1 MALSSRSTAP
11 PPHPSHGYRKAIRAR
26 HRGPGPGRAGA
37 ARAPP
42 RGGAD
47 WLVHPPGDLYGL
59 ALSGGGIRSATYNLG
74 LVQGLKRLGLLGS
87 FDYVAT
93 VSGGGYLGGFW
104 SAWRMRQAGG
114 GVFPDAKDPDTGR
127 EADEIRHL
135 REFSNFLSPRMGVFS
150 YDTGRMLVAALGGML
165 PSLLAALS
173 LLVLLFAALGG
184 LASVMFTLQDGVA
197 LRLRAPGGAWAVAS
211 LTAIVMMGFEMAWK
225 RRGERSMGPGYWT
238 AAMLAVLVA
247 GGGWMVAAGLAKGSV
262 AGPPARGSLPFLAA
276 RAEATDWLVLL
287 APSAVWGGALAAFLL
302 LRFLFSR
309 AARYDWGKALRSGLD
324 RASSRLLF
332 LTVAW
337 TVFAVLWCA
346 GTVLTYVVLRTNPE
360 VTAVGGGGIALAV
373 WVQARL
379 QKLASQDRRSAG
391 RPKLSER
398 MKAALPKVVAYPIL
412 AAIAIAV
419 VTLLAAVHG
428 PPGSPPRALSY
439 GLLLAVA
446 ALVTALTLL
455 FYQPEQVGLHAF
467 YRSRLARAY
476 LGASRPRARTD
487 VGRVTEDDAADDLAL
502 CDLPAGGPVHLVCC
516 AANDLAPADP
526 LAGLY
531 RGACSAVLSRAGF
544 SVGTTWAGWPKDGT
558 KVPTLGSA
566 ITASGAAFNS
576 NMGAKSLY
584 FGPAATFLM
593 AAFGLR
599 LGLWLT
605 HPAQGTEPEPG
616 EDAGGWRPHRLWS
629 RRSGP
634 VGLPFYKE
642 LLGVASASGADVH
655 LSDGAH
661 FENTAV
667 YELIRRHCRVIVASD
682 CGQDGE
688 RVFDDIGN
696 LVRRVRID
704 FGVDVRIDLAP
715 LRPDAGGLARQHM
728 VAGDIHYP
736 DGDTGILLIFKP
748 TLVGGEPAD
757 VAQYRTRNGA
767 FPHETT
773 IDQFYDEAQWEAY
786 RRLGEFAALT
796 ALRRVAES
804 LPREPVAPG
813 QDPQRAWTGSV
824 FYGARREWL
833 AMPDGAVERL
843 PRFTQGVAALDE
855 TLRQPG
861 CATLLR
867 EVYPEVAALRQSPG
881 ARQVWVGVLVDGQ
894 PKPEDDPRA
903 PAAGS
908 PPAADDPV
916 ATLHAVRAGLNFLY
930 ELYRCEDLER
940 NFSHPV
946 YLGVMNYAARW
957 TSAPLVAFWWPL
969 LKTGFPLPFARFLE
983 GRLGLAARMRK
994 TVRVGRAGDGFAR
1007 REWEREGRA
1016 PLDADGVTPLAYEV
1030 DLRYGE
1036 GTALTSQLALVRGR
1050 AFGAVLAWDAEDL
1063 YVPPGLW
1070 GVGIGGD
1077 LVRHLA
1083 GGAAGSEYEALL
1095 VRVPVNPGGGAA
1107 DKKKVADAMQLYR
1120 SFGFR
1125 DAGETERTL
1134 RGGGWSWA
1142 LPGELE
1148 GGCGTQWMVLP
1159 LADAGDAPPPADRAG
1174 AADPAPVPAPA

>member
-1 MALSSRSTAP
+1 MSTEKFYAPGVEGLVQAELGLPEP
-11 PPHPSHGYRKAIRAR
+11 PP
-26 HRGPGPGRAGA
+26 AGK
-37 ARAPP
+37 
-42 RGGAD
+42 AD

-104 SAWRMRQAGG
+104 SAWRKRRGG
-114 GVFPDAKDPDTGR
+114 DVFPDAADPCSGR

-165 PSLLAALS
+165 PSLLASLS
-173 LLVLLFAALGG
+173 LLVLVFAAMGG
-184 LASVMFTLQDGVA
+184 FASLLFLQQGDAA

-211 LTAIVMMGFEMAWK
+211 LTAVVMLAFEVAWA
-225 RRGERSMGPGYWT
+225 RRGERAMGPAYW
-238 AAMLAVLVA
+238 AAASLAVLLSGA
-247 GGGWMVAAGLAKGSV
+247 GWTVAARVAERSV
-262 AGPPARGSLPFLAA
+262 AGPPVDGSLPLLAYSA
-276 RAEATDWLVLL
+276 LLTDWLVLL
-287 APSAVWGGALAAFLL
+287 APAAVWGGVLAAFLL

-309 AARYDWGKALRSGLD
+309 AARYEWGKALRCGLD

-332 LTVAW
+332 LAAGW
-337 TVFAVLWCA
+337 TVLSVLWCA
-346 GTVLTYVVLRTNPE
+346 GVVLARLAARE
-360 VTAVGGGGIALAV
+360 GAGAETAVAGSGGIVLAV
-373 WVQARL
+373 WVQTRL
-379 QKLASQDRRSAG
+379 QKLASQDRRGAG
-391 RPKLSER
+391 APKLSAR
-398 MKAALPKVVAYPIL
+398 IKAILPRVVAYPVL
-412 AAIAIAV
+412 AAIAVGVVALLTAAHGVQEPVFRDLSAYGAAVAAAAV
-419 VTLLAAVHG
+419 VTLLTV
-428 PPGSPPRALSY
+428 
-439 GLLLAVA
+439 
-446 ALVTALTLL
+446 L

-476 LGASRPRARTD
+476 LGASRPRTRTD

-502 CDLPAGGPVHLVCC
+502 CDLPADRPVHLVCC
-516 AANDLAPADP
+516 AANDLAPTDP
-526 LAGLY
+526 LAGLN

-544 SVGTTWAGWPKDGT
+544 SVGTTWAGWPEERAR
-558 KVPTLGSA
+558 VPTLGSA

-576 NMGAKSLY
+576 NMGAKSVY

-605 HPAQGTEPEPG
+605 HPAQGREPEPRK
-616 EDAGGWRPHRLWS
+616 DARGWRPHRVWS
-629 RRSGP
+629 RRTGP

-642 LLGVASASGADVH
+642 LLGVASAGDADVH

-688 RVFDDIGN
+688 RAFDDLGN

-715 LRPDAGGLARQHM
+715 LKPGPDGTARQHM

-736 DGDTGILLIFKP
+736 DGDTGVLLIFKP
-748 TLVGGEPAD
+748 TLTGGEPAD
-757 VAQYRTRNGA
+757 VAQYRARNDA

-773 IDQFYDEAQWEAY
+773 VDQFYDEAQWEAY

-796 ALRRVAES
+796 ALRRVAEG
-804 LPREPVAPG
+804 LPRGRTAPG
-813 QDPQRAWTGSV
+813 QDECRAWTGAV
-824 FYGARREWL
+824 FSGARREWL
-833 AMPDGAVERL
+833 AVPDGAVERL
-843 PRFTQGVAALDE
+843 PRFTAGVAALDE

-867 EVYPEVAALRQSPG
+867 EVYPELAGLERSAGV
-881 ARQVWVGVLVDGQ
+881 RQVWVGTLVGGQ
-894 PKPEDDPRA
+894 PRA
-903 PAAGS
+903 EGEGSASAAASVPA
-908 PPAADDPV
+908 PDDPV

-957 TSAPLVAFWWPL
+957 TSAPLVALWWPL

-983 GRLGLAARMRK
+983 GRLGLGARLRNRA
-994 TVRVGRAGDGFAR
+994 RVGPAGEGYAAG
-1007 REWEREGRA
+1007 EWKREGRA
-1016 PLDADGVTPLAYEV
+1016 PLQDEGVTALAYEM
-1030 DLRYGE
+1030 DLRYGDAV
-1036 GTALTSQLALVRGR
+1036 ALTSQLAVVRAR
-1050 AFGAVLAWDAEDL
+1050 AFGDVLAWDADDL

-1083 GGAAGSEYEALL
+1083 GGAAGDAYTALL
-1095 VRVPVNPGGGAA
+1095 VRVPVNPKAGNAA
-1107 DKKKVADAMQLYR
+1107 KKQVADAMQLYR

-1125 DAGETERTL
+1125 DAGEADRTL
-1134 RGGGWSWA
+1134 RCGDWEWP
-1142 LPGELE
+1142 LPAGLE
-1148 GGCGTQWMVLP
+1148 GGAGAQWMVLP
-1159 LADAGDAPPPADRAG
+1159 VAPAAGP
-1174 AADPAPVPAPA
+1174 PAPAAGRGAGMAAAATGRR

>member
-1 MALSSRSTAP
+1 MTTDKYHAPGIEGLVQAELGLPEP
-11 PPHPSHGYRKAIRAR
+11 PPH
-26 HRGPGPGRAGA
+26 
-37 ARAPP
+37 
-42 RGGAD
+42 GGAD

-74 LVQGLKRLGLLGS
+74 LVQGLKRLGLLGG

-104 SAWRMRQAGG
+104 SAWRKRRGG
-114 GVFPDAKDPDTGR
+114 DVFPDAADPCSGR

-173 LLVLLFAALGG
+173 LLVLVFAGLGA
-184 LASVMFTLQDGVA
+184 LASLMFTLDGEVA

-211 LTAIVMMGFEMAWK
+211 MTAVVMLAFEVAWSN
-225 RRGERSMGPGYWT
+225 RGERAMGLAYWT
-238 AAMLAVLVA
+238 AASLAVLLA
-247 GGGWMVAAGLAKGSV
+247 GAGWVAAAAKLAKGSV
-262 AGPPARGSLPFLAA
+262 AGPPAKGSRPFLAA
-276 RAEATDWLVLL
+276 GAEAADWLVLL
-287 APSAVWGGALAAFLL
+287 APAAVWGSVLAAFLL

-309 AARYDWGKALRSGLD
+309 SARYEWGKALRCGLD

-332 LTVAW
+332 LTTAW
-337 TVFAVLWCA
+337 TVLAVLWYA
-346 GTVLTYVVLRTNPE
+346 GTLLAQAAGAGTTVAT
-360 VTAVGGGGIALAV
+360 GGGIALGV
-373 WVQARL
+373 WVQTRL
-379 QKLASQDRRSAG
+379 QKLASQDRGSAG
-391 RPKLSER
+391 RPSLSER
-398 MKAALPKVVAYPIL
+398 VRAVLPRVVAYPVL
-412 AAIAIAV
+412 AVIATAV
-419 VTLLAAVHG
+419 VALLATAHG
-428 PPGSPPRALSY
+428 VGVKDWTLAGLSAYRAL
-439 GLLLAVA
+439 VA
-446 ALVTALTLL
+446 AAAVVTALTVL

-476 LGASRPRARTD
+476 LGASRPRVRTD

-526 LAGLY
+526 LAGLN

-544 SVGTTWAGWPKDGT
+544 SVGTTWAGWPEERAM
-558 KVPTLGSA
+558 VPTLGSA

-605 HPAQGTEPEPG
+605 HPAQGTEPEPRK
-616 EDAGGWRPHRLWS
+616 DARGWRPHRVW
-629 RRSGP
+629 RRRTGL

-642 LLGVASASGADVH
+642 LLGATSASDADVH

-682 CGQDGE
+682 CGQDGA
-688 RVFDDIGN
+688 RAFDDIGN

-715 LRPDAGGLARQHM
+715 LKPGADGLARQHM

-748 TLVGGEPAD
+748 TLTGGEPAD
-757 VAQYRTRNGA
+757 VAQYRTRNDA

-773 IDQFYDEAQWEAY
+773 VDQFYDEAQWEAY

-804 LPREPVAPG
+804 LPRDRAAPG
-813 QDPQRAWTGSV
+813 QDERRAWTGSV

-833 AMPDGAVERL
+833 AVPDGAVERL
-843 PRFTQGVAALDE
+843 PRFTAGVAALDE

-867 EVYPEVAALRQSPG
+867 EVYPEIAALERSGG
-881 ARQVWVGVLVDGQ
+881 AGRVWIPRLYGAQ
-894 PKPEDDPRA
+894 PKLEGDA
-903 PAAGS
+903 Q
-908 PPAADDPV
+908 PPAPDDPV

-957 TSAPLVAFWWPL
+957 TSAPLAAFWWPL

-983 GRLGLAARMRK
+983 GRLGLAGRVRRSR
-994 TVRVGRAGDGFAR
+994 TVRVGPAGEGFAR
-1007 REWEREGRA
+1007 REWEREGRPA
-1016 PLDADGVTPLAYEV
+1016 LDEEGTTPLAYEM

-1036 GTALTSQLALVRGR
+1036 GTELTTQLALVRGR
-1050 AFGAVLAWDAEDL
+1050 AFGAVLAWDADDL

-1077 LVRHLA
+1077 LVSHLA
-1083 GGAAGSEYEALL
+1083 AGAAGSAYAALL
-1095 VRVPVNPGGGAA
+1095 VRVPVDPRAGPAA
-1107 DKKKVADAMQLYR
+1107 KKQVADAMQLYR

-1125 DAGETERTL
+1125 DADETARTL
-1134 RGGGWSWA
+1134 RSGGWTWD
-1142 LPGELE
+1142 LPAGLE
-1148 GGCGTQWMVLP
+1148 GGPGTQWMVLP
-1159 LADAGDAPPPADRAG
+1159 LAGAGDAPPPGAREG
-1174 AADPAPVPAPA
+1174 AAHPAPVPAHA